1 MNLYLKMKDK
11 IDNLVGKQMVYYFS
25 VHGKI
30 IKN

>member
-1 MNLYLKMKDK
+1 MDLYLKMKNK
-11 IDNLVGKQMVYYFS
+11 IDYLVGKQMVYYFS